1 MKPNQ
6 TAYFYWLLALLTV
19 KTLIAGAFIL
29 VGNLGL
35 GPDEAQYW
43 TWSQELDVGYY
54 SKPPGIA
61 WQIAFGT
68 FLFGNTPFGVRFA
81 SLVIGFLLP
90 LTVYFLGKSCCLQP
104 RSSFWAAL
112 IMAFSPLG
120 ILASLLAITDGGM
133 VLFWALATFVICRS
147 LHAQRELPYYWI
159 GFLVL
164 CGALFKWPM
173 YLFWIFVAGWE
184 LFRRKSLSWPLLGGI
199 AISLLGLLP
208 SFIWNIQHD
217 YATFRHVFS
226 TIHGSETV
234 DVGTTTLLKGNLL
247 EFIGAQS
254 LLISPILFFCLV
266 IAFWVMIQKRK
277 ELNETLLFCGFSS
290 LVILLSYA
298 LYSILKK
305 MQGNWCDFAYPA
317 ACVLISWWG
326 CEYSKKGF
334 KWLAGGV
341 ISSVILVV
349 TLFFFPQP
357 FKHNVGWTKL
367 DKILTDVGYDP
378 AHHFLFSD
386 KYQITSLL
394 SFYGPKQKRAY
405 FLNLHRIR
413 KNQFSYWP
421 GMEEEQAGKD
431 GYFVVAERTKTKVDQ
446 EAIEKRYQEI
456 LKPYFS
462 KVQYL
467 GTYPLILWNGTSLK
481 QAYVFKGVHY
491 NGQLPSETTLY

>member
-6 TAYFYWLLALLTV
+6 TAYFYWLLALLTI

-29 VGNLGL
+29 FGNFGL

-68 FLFGNTPFGVRFA
+68 FLFGNTPFGVRFG
-81 SLVIGFLLP
+81 SLIIGFLLP
-90 LTVYFLGKSCCLQP
+90 LIVYFLGKSCRLQP
-104 RSSFWAAL
+104 RSCFWAAL

-133 VLFWALATFVICRS
+133 VLFWALATLVTCRG
-147 LHAQRELPYYWI
+147 LNAQKELPYYWI

-173 YLFWIFVAGWE
+173 YLFWIFVASWE
-184 LFRRKSLSWPLLGGI
+184 AFRRKSLSWPVLGGI

-234 DVGTTTLLKGNLL
+234 DIGTTTLLKGNLL

-266 IAFWVMIQKRK
+266 IAFWAMIQKKK
-277 ELNETLLFCGFSS
+277 ELNEPLLFCGFSS

-298 LYSILKK
+298 FYSIFKK

-317 ACVLISWWG
+317 ACVLLAWWG
-326 CEYSKKGF
+326 CEYSKRGS
-334 KWLAGGV
+334 KWLVGGV
-341 ISSVILVV
+341 ISSVILVE

-357 FKHNVGWTKL
+357 FKHNVGWTEL
-367 DKILTDVGYDP
+367 NKILIDAGYDP
-378 AHHFLFSD
+378 ARHFLFSD

-394 SFYGPKQKRAY
+394 SFYAPEQKRAY

-421 GMEEEQAGKD
+421 GMEKEQVGKD

-446 EAIEKRYQEI
+446 AAIEKRYQEI

-462 KVQYL
+462 EVQYL

-481 QAYVFKGVHY
+481 QAYVFKGIHY